1 MLVTYMNWR
10 PQSRDLVWIILFL
23 ALHFTSRIRN
33 DAQTETLAALAL
45 FELAEPRLSWF
56 QGSNGARLIGIGI
69 RLLLSYLLMGVTGGI
84 TSSYYLILLVPV
96 VRGASLFGPLL
107 SLSVTTVAS
116 LSYLSFLLFL
126 DFDEIVIPLD
136 QQQEISFRI
145 LFLYLT
151 AWLTYQ
157 LARTNREQAER
168 YQSLAE
174 ELSASNTNLVAA
186 QAEVQRSERL
196 AALGQLTA
204 GLAHELRNPLGTIK
218 NSAEMLARRLPVEDE
233 IARELSGYISSE
245 VDRTNDL
252 VKRFLDFAR
261 PFRLRIAPAEL
272 ADVIDRA
279 IANVEASAA
288 SREVVLLRNDSPD
301 LPAIPIDAQWVE
313 RLLTNLLSNAIEA
326 CPPGATVTLG
336 ARPSEGGVEL
346 TVTDNG
352 RGIAPEN
359 LANIFNP
366 FFTTKAEGTGLGL
379 AIVSKIVDEHH
390 GRILVESQPGAGATF
405 RVWLPDRQE
414 GISS

>member
-1 MLVTYMNWR
+1 
-10 PQSRDLVWIILFL
+10 
-23 ALHFTSRIRN
+23 
-33 DAQTETLAALAL
+33 
-45 FELAEPRLSWF
+45 
-56 QGSNGARLIGIGI
+56 
-69 RLLLSYLLMGVTGGI
+69 
-84 TSSYYLILLVPV
+84 
-96 VRGASLFGPLL
+96 LL

-186 QAEVQRSERL
+186 QAEVRRSERL

-218 NSAEMLARRLPVEDE
+218 NSAEMLARRLPAEDE

-252 VKRFLDFAR
+252 VERFLDFAR

-279 IANVEASAA
+279 IASVEVTAA
-288 SREVVLLRNDSPD
+288 ARGVTLLRNDSPD

-326 CPPGATVTLG
+326 CPPGATVALG
-336 ARPSEGGVEL
+336 ARPTEGGVEL

-352 RGIAPEN
+352 LGISPEN
-359 LANIFNP
+359 LATIFNP

-390 GRILVESQPGAGATF
+390 GRILVESQPGAGANF

-414 GISS
+414 GATA